1 MKNSWLILLEGNNM
15 DKKNENT
22 MAITGLGV
30 LTLRKA
36 ILIDGKEV
44 NKIEYDFDK
53 LTGRDIEEVFKESTR
68 SGYMVSASYELDPVI
83 GGRMFAKASDLDFL
97 DISRLKLKDYTE
109 AANIAR
115 AFFIQDSD
123 GNQEDPN

>member
-1 MKNSWLILLEGNNM
+1 M

-22 MAITGLGV
+22 IAITGLGV
-30 LTLRKA
+30 LTLRKS

-44 NKIEYDFDK
+44 NEIEYDFDK

-115 AFFIQDSD
+115 AFFIEDSD